1 MDAIRRTMQEE
12 VMIPLKKINY
22 TGTDFGKLSK
32 MAMTLRKESSTENS
46 KMTPDFLQVF
56 MFIFRS
62 TN

>member
-1 MDAIRRTMQEE
+1 
-12 VMIPLKKINY
+12 MIPLKKINY

-32 MAMTLRKESSTENS
+32 MAMTLRKERSTENS